1 NANNANVLNQNNQN
15 HPLYSK
21 DTDSNHPSFKDILD
35 YNNHQA
41 SLVKQEDRDNA
52 KVMKRPLS
60 MKGGEKAYRFFKD
73 KNVLYYRTS
82 KVQHQQ
88 IFFEDEEGGNI
99 GFAAKSGIS
108 GDGVFIVETDP
119 NVIKLY
125 QDTDG
130 IHYDDRIMRRA
141 VDNVKEIFE
150 MKKYNVLFNNCQ
162 DFTHSVVSEYYRIL
176 YQERRLR

>member
-60 MKGGEKAYRFFKD
+60 NTPKSWYGTNMGNNRKF
-73 KNVLYYRTS
+73 
-82 KVQHQQ
+82 QHQQ

-99 GFAAKSGIS
+99 GFTTHSRAIFF
-108 GDGVFIVETDP
+108 GDGVFMVETDP

-125 QDTDG
+125 EDTDG

-141 VDNVKEIFE
+141 VDNVKETFN
-150 MKKYNVLFNNCQ
+150 MYYKAWNNNCQ
-162 DFTHSVVSEYYRIL
+162 AFTHSVVSEYYRIL
-176 YQERRLR
+176 YQEREMKIK